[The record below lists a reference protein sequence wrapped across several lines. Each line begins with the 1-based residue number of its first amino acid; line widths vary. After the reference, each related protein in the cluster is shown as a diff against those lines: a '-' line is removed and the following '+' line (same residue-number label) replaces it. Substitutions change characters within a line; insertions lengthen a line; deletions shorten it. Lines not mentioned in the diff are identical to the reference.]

1 MAKSI
6 SVEKSAYIQNQQQ
19 YLADLKVGQFAKF
32 LNKNPIYVTYYPVI
46 NALSMTDSG
55 TGAIQEEIGPNSPV
69 RYNKV
74 KELPAFNF
82 PEMRPD
88 VISDEGGYDIEMDLS
103 DIAFIGGTIRP
114 KPGDYMKVML
124 ANSKPLLFRC
134 KGYRHNTIQSNDYYE
149 ADFDLQDIDQEYIR
163 LIENQVEKVYTC
175 HFDNIGTNQKVMLS
189 EEEEASINEV
199 EALVDTLTEFYEQSF
214 YNADA
219 DGFVL
224 YNGNQFGTQWYCDNY
239 LTRFINESQIFAN
252 DRSDTTLVLPYLE
265 LLPIN
270 FDYLY
275 ARTVWNAV
283 LKRSNSYMYT
293 YLYVWNRILQKRTSP
308 LMLASIP
315 TIHPVLQMFDKYIK
329 PEEATPE
336 NLTDMVWTP
345 GQGCGWNGYDPMLR
359 PYFSMHLLKSLST
372 GEKSEDLN
380 MVELMIYQYVCIG
393 PDAVTYSRDSLLQFA
408 FNQDL
413 FTYMHLPIVIYILKQ
428 YQNSIAAKDTN
439 E

>member
-1 MAKSI
+1 MAKI
-6 SVEKSAYIQNQQQ
+6 SVEKSAYIQSQQQ

-46 NALSMTDSG
+46 NALSRVDSG

-69 RYNKV
+69 RYNKI

-82 PEMRPD
+82 PEMKPD
-88 VISDEGGYDIEMDLS
+88 VINDEGGYDIELDLT

-114 KPGDYMKVML
+114 RPGDYMKVTL

-134 KGYRHNTIQSNDYYE
+134 RMYRHNTIQSNDYYE
-149 ADFDLQDIDQEYIR
+149 ADFDLQDIDQEYIQW
-163 LIENQVEKVYTC
+163 IEKQVETTYTC
-175 HFDNIGTNQKVMLS
+175 HFENIGTNQKVMIS
-189 EEEEASINEV
+189 EDEEAGINDV
-199 EALVDTLTEFYEQSF
+199 ADLVDTLTDFYVQSF
-214 YNADA
+214 YNSEV

-224 YNGNQFGTQWYCDNY
+224 YEGNQFGTQWYCDNY
-239 LTRFINESQIFAN
+239 LTRFLNESEIFV
-252 DRSDTTLVLPYLE
+252 DESSDVTRVFPYLE

-283 LKRSNSYMYT
+283 LKRSNFYIYQYMYA
-293 YLYVWNRILQKRTSP
+293 WSRIIQKRTSP

-315 TIHPVLQMFDKYIK
+315 TLHPTLKMFDKYVK
-329 PEEATPE
+329 PEEETPKE
-336 NLTDMVWTP
+336 LTDMIWTP

-359 PYFSMHLLKSLST
+359 PYFSMNLLKSLAS
-372 GEKSEDLN
+372 GAKPEELN
-380 MVELMIYQYVCIG
+380 LVENMIYQYVCIG
-393 PDAVTYSRDSLLQFA
+393 PSAVTYSKDELLKFA

-428 YQNSIAAKDTN
+428 YQSTIASNDTT